1 KVENT
6 LFRVPKSGFNVPGTP
21 FADLFVNPD
30 TSSTDNYLL
39 DIKGVSKAHFKGF
52 LRVLY
57 PPNRALLTYDTLVGA
72 LELSSRWNFLEL
84 RKNIMQE
91 LDHSIQHMPLYAAI
105 SLARICNKGEWL
117 FNALETIV
125 LSKNAKDVVELMRGG
140 IDDETIEKIIG
151 LRERFSAGQKRD
163 IRTVIRAICEK
174 FPELD
179 KICDREL
186 MLHAVRSME
195 V

>member
-1 KVENT
+1 
-6 LFRVPKSGFNVPGTP
+6 
-21 FADLFVNPD
+21 
-30 TSSTDNYLL
+30 
-39 DIKGVSKAHFKGF
+39 
-52 LRVLY
+52 
-57 PPNRALLTYDTLVGA
+57 
-72 LELSSRWNFLEL
+72 
-84 RKNIMQE
+84 MQE

-179 KICDREL
+179 KICDRHPALKEL

-195 V
+195 LEKHLYNIARILADSVVHLLIGHILLRILNLRRRILHKVKVDIHIIETIYKHPKDSASFEKFKNLTITNKIF